1 MHEQKEDK
9 NLNANLEIN
18 ASELI
23 IRNWEQSVTW
33 LIKSAI
39 TK

>member
-1 MHEQKEDK
+1 MHEQKEGK

-18 ASELI
+18 SSELI
-23 IRNWEQSVTW
+23 IRNWEQNVTW